1 MLRQGPVD
9 KYDVKPCQTWELT
22 MRSSTTY
29 ILLHYDTIEINKQL
43 KQRSRENMRRSGWTS
58 AEKVYFLLPTGW
70 VHFSSFENAL
80 PIPLPSCFHPM
91 FPCEGLLER
100 STGLTPEHQSTNTT
114 KVSQVSNTTGAPLYI
129 PFSFTV
135 SRPGATDPSSQAPG
149 LCSFLANFIACPI
162 KASQVN
168 VGQSLVDC

>member
-114 KVSQVSNTTGAPLYI
+114 KVSQVSNTTGNTTPQSMLMRMRM
-129 PFSFTV
+129 T
-135 SRPGATDPSSQAPG
+135 SRMRMWGWRNWWRCEDDEDQEDEPNP
-149 LCSFLANFIACPI
+149 
-162 KASQVN
+162 
-168 VGQSLVDC
+168 